1 MRWLY
6 DHTQAAFSQDTG
18 SEKSSKTFCPF
29 KLRYMRRILLL
40 TFSLLVSLTAPAQEN
55 TEQKRPD
62 AVFMGNSITQN
73 WRNFHHGYFT
83 ENNFIGKGIG
93 GEVTAQMLIRFRKDV
108 ILINPK
114 VVVIFA
120 GTNDI
125 AQNQGYVT
133 HRQIMDNIASMADLA
148 RFHGIKVI
156 LCSVLPAG
164 EYIWRPKEFNE
175 MVRPADAI
183 ERLNLMIKEY
193 AVENDCLYVD
203 FWTPMSDG
211 QGAMKKELSSDG
223 VHPSPDAYF
232 AMEALLTPVIR
243 ELCKP

>member
-1 MRWLY
+1 MK
-6 DHTQAAFSQDTG
+6 HIVSIFVA
-18 SEKSSKTFCPF
+18 
-29 KLRYMRRILLL
+29 M
-40 TFSLLVSLTAPAQEN
+40 LVTLIAVAQEN
-55 TEQKRPD
+55 PAHERPD

-73 WRNFHHGYFT
+73 WMHFHPGYFS

-93 GEVTAQMLIRFRKDV
+93 GEVTAQMLLRFRKDV
-108 ILINPK
+108 IMLQPK

-148 RFHGIKVI
+148 RFHGIQVV

-164 EYIWRPKEFNE
+164 EYVWRPDEFNE
-175 MVRPADAI
+175 MVRPAVAI
-183 ERLNLMIKEY
+183 ERLNRMIEAY
-193 AVENDCLYVD
+193 AREINCRYID

-211 QGAMKKELSSDG
+211 KGAMKKALSSDG
-223 VHPSPDAYF
+223 VHPCPDAYF
-232 AMEALLTPVIR
+232 DMEALLTPVIK
-243 ELCKP
+243 ELCGS

>member
-1 MRWLY
+1 MKYIISFLI
-6 DHTQAAFSQDTG
+6 A
-18 SEKSSKTFCPF
+18 
-29 KLRYMRRILLL
+29 ILV
-40 TFSLLVSLTAPAQEN
+40 FITAMAQEN
-55 TEQKRPD
+55 RAEERPD

-73 WRNFHHGYFT
+73 WMHFHPGYFS

-108 ILINPK
+108 ILMQPK

-148 RFHGIKVI
+148 RFYGIEVI

-164 EYIWRPKEFNE
+164 EYMWRPDEFNE
-175 MVRPADAI
+175 MVCPAVAI
-183 ERLNLMIKEY
+183 KRLNAMIEDY
-193 AVENDCLYVD
+193 ARDNDCRYVD
-203 FWTPMSDG
+203 FWTPMSDDE
-211 QGAMKKELSSDG
+211 GAMKKELSADG
-223 VHPSPDAYF
+223 VHPYPDAYF

>member
-1 MRWLY
+1 MK
-6 DHTQAAFSQDTG
+6 H
-18 SEKSSKTFCPF
+18 
-29 KLRYMRRILLL
+29 ILSIFLAM
-40 TFSLLVSLTAPAQEN
+40 LVSLVTMAQEN
-55 TEQKRPD
+55 LAKERPD

-73 WRNFHHGYFT
+73 WRHFHPGYFS

-108 ILINPK
+108 ILLQPK

-133 HRQIMDNIASMADLA
+133 HSQIMDNIASMADLA

-164 EYIWRPKEFNE
+164 EYVWRPEEFNE
-175 MVRPADAI
+175 MVRPAVAI
-183 ERLNLMIKEY
+183 ERLNRMIEEY
-193 AVENDCLYVD
+193 AQGNNCRYVD

-211 QGAMKKELSSDG
+211 QGAMKKDLSSDG
-223 VHPSPDAYF
+223 VHPYPDAYF

>member
-1 MRWLY
+1 MKY
-6 DHTQAAFSQDTG
+6 
-18 SEKSSKTFCPF
+18 
-29 KLRYMRRILLL
+29 
-40 TFSLLVSLTAPAQEN
+40 LVSVLITFMVSMIAMAQEKP
-55 TEQKRPD
+55 TEDRPD

-73 WRNFHHGYFT
+73 WYNFHPAFFKD
-83 ENNFIGKGIG
+83 NNFSGKGVG
-93 GEVTAQMLIRFRKDV
+93 GEVTAQMLVRFRKDV
-108 ILINPK
+108 IRLKPK
-114 VVVIFA
+114 TVVIFA

-164 EYIWRPKEFNE
+164 EYIWRPDEFNE
-175 MVRPADAI
+175 MVRPAIAI
-183 ERLNLMIKEY
+183 ERLNRMIEEY
-193 AVENDCLYVD
+193 ALENDCRYVD

-211 QGAMKKELSSDG
+211 NGAMKKELSSDG
-223 VHPSPDAYF
+223 VHPFPDVYYI
-232 AMEALLTPVIR
+232 MEALLEPVIR